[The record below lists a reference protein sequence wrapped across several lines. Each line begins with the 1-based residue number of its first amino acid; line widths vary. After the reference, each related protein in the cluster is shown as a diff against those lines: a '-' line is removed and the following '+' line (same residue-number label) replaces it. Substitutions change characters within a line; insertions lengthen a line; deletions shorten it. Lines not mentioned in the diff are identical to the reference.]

1 MGQRKILIVDDEP
14 AIRELV
20 RFNLERAGLT
30 VVTAADGEEALAT
43 FHTER
48 PDLVLL
54 DLMLPRLDG
63 FTVCRRIREES
74 AAPIIMLTA
83 RSAEQDRVDGL
94 ELGADDYLT
103 KPFSPRELVARVK
116 AVLRRS
122 EALVPNAALP
132 AAAPGGGP
140 GAAAGARTDHRADSG
155 SDAGPEARTGPGASA
170 ATDAG
175 PNPNVLRHGPLL
187 LDQERHEA
195 YVNGAPVYLTPKEF
209 ALLALFMTHPGRVY
223 PRETLL
229 DRVWGYE
236 FAGDTRTV
244 DVHIRRLRQKVEAD
258 PGNPLLLETVHGL
271 GYRLREK
278 V

>member
-1 MGQRKILIVDDEP
+1 MGQPRKVLVVDDEP

-20 RFNLERAGLT
+20 QFNLERAGLG
-30 VVTAADGEEALAT
+30 VVTAADGEEALAL
-43 FHTER
+43 FRAER

-74 AAPIIMLTA
+74 PVPIIILTA
-83 RSAEQDRVDGL
+83 RTAEQDRVDGL

-116 AVLRRS
+116 AVLRRVES
-122 EALVPNAALP
+122 LPDGGPARAKDLPGQLP
-132 AAAPGGGP
+132 AP
-140 GAAAGARTDHRADSG
+140 GAAS
-155 SDAGPEARTGPGASA
+155 SA
-170 ATDAG
+170 
-175 PNPNVLRHGPLL
+175 LRHGPLL
-187 LDQERHEA
+187 LDRERHEA
-195 YVNGAPVYLTPKEF
+195 YVDGQPVYLTPKEF
-209 ALLALFMTHPGRVY
+209 ALLGMLMSHPGRVY
-223 PRETLL
+223 SRETLL
-229 DRVWGYE
+229 DQVWGYE

-258 PGNPLLLETVHGL
+258 PARPVLIETVHGL

>member
-1 MGQRKILIVDDEP
+1 MAPRKVLIVDDEP

-20 RFNLERAGLT
+20 QFNLERAGLA
-30 VVTAADGEEALAT
+30 VVSAADGEEALAL
-43 FHTER
+43 FRTEQ

-74 AAPIIMLTA
+74 PVPIIMLTA
-83 RSAEQDRVDGL
+83 RTAEQDRVEGL
-94 ELGADDYLT
+94 EMGADDYLI

-116 AVLRRS
+116 AVLRRAD
-122 EALVPNAALP
+122 ERP
-132 AAAPGGGP
+132 ATGDTGGF
-140 GAAAGARTDHRADSG
+140 
-155 SDAGPEARTGPGASA
+155 
-170 ATDAG
+170 
-175 PNPNVLRHGPLL
+175 VLRHGPLL

-195 YVNGAPVYLTPKEF
+195 FVEGRPVYLTPKEF
-209 ALLALFMTHPGRVY
+209 ALLAILMAHPGRVY
-223 PRETLL
+223 SRETLL
-229 DRVWGYE
+229 DRAWGYE

-244 DVHIRRLRQKVEAD
+244 DVHIRRLRQKVEKDPAD
-258 PGNPLLLETVHGL
+258 PQLIETVHGL